1 MILHR
6 IAEAVRAA
14 LGNGPSL
21 LPELAERRR
30 A

>member
-6 IAEAVRAA
+6 VAEAVRAA

-21 LPELAERRR
+21 PFELAARRG